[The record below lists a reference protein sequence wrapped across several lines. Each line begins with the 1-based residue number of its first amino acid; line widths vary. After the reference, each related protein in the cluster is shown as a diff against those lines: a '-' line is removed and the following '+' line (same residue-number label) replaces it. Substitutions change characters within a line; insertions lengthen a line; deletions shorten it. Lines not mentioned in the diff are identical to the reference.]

1 MNQVAEI
8 LGLPFFL
15 KKGEVER
22 PVRKVA
28 MVFNYPDHASFTAA
42 VLFKMIYEASE
53 QGYGKELILLDVRDA
68 FPSDIDQYFWF
79 ETGTVSQ
86 FREYYHGMMEQINS
100 EEERKWYLNMRDN
113 SVRFFSKKIPDAAP
127 ADNVVGEMLTY
138 ALEHELLSKEQ
149 HERYMRFAVLT
160 ENFMTEELSAEEA
173 CAYYNVLNLANQ
185 HYHGSPLKIE
195 DFYTVT
201 KVTDEEIKL
210 FIEEQSP
217 INKVISNKCHQV
229 IFGANLSFYIVTT
242 TSSDCHGLLR
252 RLALSKKKVVH
263 VTMGSYAPVV
273 YSAHNVP
280 KSIVSVK
287 TYLDLTLQ
295 DNVVKKFKVM

>member
-1 MNQVAEI
+1 MNQVTEI

-15 KKGEVER
+15 KKQEVKR
-22 PVRKVA
+22 PIRKIGII
-28 MVFNYPDHASFTAA
+28 FNYPDHSSFTSA
-42 VLFKMIYEASE
+42 VLFKMIYEASDLIN
-53 QGYGKELILLDVRDA
+53 QKELILLDVRDA

-79 ETGTVSQ
+79 GTGTISQ

-100 EEERKWYLNMRDN
+100 EEERKWYTYMRDN
-113 SVRFFSKKIPDAAP
+113 STRFTSQKVQDPEP
-127 ADNVVGEMLTY
+127 SDNVVGQMLAY
-138 ALEHELLSKEQ
+138 ALEKELLSVDQ
-149 HERYMRFAVLT
+149 HQRYMRFAVLA

-185 HYHGSPLKIE
+185 NYHGSPLKIE
-195 DFYTVT
+195 DFYAVT

-210 FIEEQSP
+210 FIEEQSQ
-217 INKVISNKCHQV
+217 INRVISNKCRQV
-229 IFGANLSFYIVTT
+229 IFGDNLSFYIVTT
-242 TSSDCHGLLR
+242 TSADCHGLLR

-273 YSAHNVP
+273 YSVHSVP

-287 TYLDLTLQ
+287 TYLDITAQ
-295 DNVVKKFKVM
+295 DTVVKKFKAM

>member
-15 KKGEVER
+15 KKQETER
-22 PVRKVA
+22 PIRKVA

-42 VLFKMIYEASE
+42 VLFKMIYEVSVPGHE
-53 QGYGKELILLDVRDA
+53 KELILLDVRDA

-100 EEERKWYLNMRDN
+100 DEERKWYLNMRDN

-149 HERYMRFAVLT
+149 HERYMRFAVLS

-185 HYHGSPLKIE
+185 QYHGSPLKIE
-195 DFYTVT
+195 DFYMVT
-201 KVTDEEIKL
+201 KVTEEEIKL
-210 FIEEQSP
+210 FIEEQSQ
-217 INKVISNKCHQV
+217 INKVISNKCRQV
-229 IFGANLSFYIVTT
+229 IFGDNLGFYIVTT

-273 YSAHNVP
+273 YSTHNVP

-287 TYLDLTLQ
+287 TYLDLTAQ
-295 DNVVKKFKVM
+295 DNVVKKFKVI